1 MNDMSRVA
9 QKDTSRKGFSI
20 VIENLKSVV
29 KNLFGSGDQPS
40 IDSLEAYANNPKN
53 ANAEDVKTAQALL
66 ASLKGINEQEKIT
79 EKSRN
84 NDLDNL
90 KYDVPGID
98 GTKINNNYKAKH
110 ARSNERDGR
119 E

>member
-1 MNDMSRVA
+1 MSRVA
-9 QKDTSRKGFSI
+9 QKNTSRRGFSI
-20 VIENLKSVV
+20 AIENLKSVI

-53 ANAEDVKTAQALL
+53 KNTEDIKTAQALL
-66 ASLKGINEQEKIT
+66 ASLKGINEQEKISQ
-79 EKSRN
+79 KSRN
-84 NDLDNL
+84 SDLDNL

-98 GTKINNNYKAKH
+98 GTKVNNYKAKH

-119 E
+119 